1 MIFERVRSAQ
11 IRRRGG
17 SWVGYSPPL
26 FQTNRPPH
34 TTTTMK
40 ALLILSIAAL
50 TLSSCSWTKSDWQR
64 LAEATGKAALSA
76 GAVEAQAIQI
86 DRTSGK

>member
-1 MIFERVRSAQ
+1 
-11 IRRRGG
+11 
-17 SWVGYSPPL
+17 
-26 FQTNRPPH
+26 
-34 TTTTMK
+34 MK
-40 ALLILSIAAL
+40 ALLILSSLCIS
-50 TLSSCSWTKSDWQR
+50 LSSCAWTKSDWQR